1 MQYMPAAGVV
11 EFIFKSKMRDWQQ
24 KTSSVSTY
32 FLFWKFSS
40 PVDDPLPSLQPY
52 MAVLRY

>member
-1 MQYMPAAGVV
+1 MPAAGIV
-11 EFIFKSKMRDWQQ
+11 EFIFKSKMRDWPQ

-40 PVDDPLPSLQPY
+40 PVDDPLPALHPY